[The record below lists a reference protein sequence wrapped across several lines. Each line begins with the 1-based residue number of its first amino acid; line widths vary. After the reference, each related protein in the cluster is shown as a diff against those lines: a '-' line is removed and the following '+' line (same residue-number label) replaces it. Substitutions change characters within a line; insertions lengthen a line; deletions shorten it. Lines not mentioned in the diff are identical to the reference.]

1 MRQIYRRS
9 SEEPPRKVSKWTNK
23 TRVMVLA
30 ARGLSF
36 RWVKALVVMVVMVVT
51 GVQRGHICPEY
62 A

>member
-36 RWVKALVVMVVMVVT
+36 RWVKALVVMVDGGGTEEVFE
-51 GVQRGHICPEY
+51 GLE
-62 A
+62 